1 MAGMSGP
8 ELSRRIESEG
18 GPMPTVFMSGHNED
32 DMFRRGELPRHHR
45 FMPKPFSPNE
55 FLEVARELIAMAP
68 GKR

>member
-1 MAGMSGP
+1 
-8 ELSRRIESEG
+8 
-18 GPMPTVFMSGHNED
+18 MPTVFMSGHNED